1 MQLRSDL
8 VPAVLAFLV
17 GAADWELVRWLG
29 TRREAWD
36 DPVYWQL
43 GLPLLVLTA
52 FVLGLVWRERPW
64 RWVVWLMVGQAAWS
78 LGLALGQYGIPNL
91 LPMGLV
97 AFALL
102 GIPYLVAAYAGRW
115 LGETTFARQ
124 R

>member
-17 GAADWELVRWLG
+17 GAA
-29 TRREAWD
+29 
-36 DPVYWQL
+36 
-43 GLPLLVLTA
+43 TA

-64 RWVVWLMVGQAAWS
+64 RWVVWLMVG
-78 LGLALGQYGIPNL
+78 LGQYGIPNL
-91 LPMGLV
+91 LPLGLV